1 MPSKSKAQRNLMA
14 AAAHNPKFAKK
25 VGVPVKVAKEFNRA
39 DKGKKF
45 NEGGTTMKHEDI
57 KLDKKIVKKA
67 VSMHDKQQHGGK
79 KTNLAGLK
87 KGGILEKGTGEKY
100 ASKAAMMRH
109 EKKETKAEEKKEHG
123 KVKKYADGGIINTI
137 KNMFKSDKAAPKG
150 KAKGVAITKE
160 TITATPGAIPSDIL
174 DTLQTRKNEKA
185 FKEFEKRR
193 ESGEDYKK
201 GGCIKKFARGG
212 GCEVRGKTRGR
223 II

>member
-1 MPSKSKAQRNLMA
+1 MA

-123 KVKKYADGGIINTI
+123 KAKKYADGGIINTL

-185 FKEFEKRR
+185 FKDFEKRR

-201 GGCIKKFARGG
+201 GGCVKKFARGG